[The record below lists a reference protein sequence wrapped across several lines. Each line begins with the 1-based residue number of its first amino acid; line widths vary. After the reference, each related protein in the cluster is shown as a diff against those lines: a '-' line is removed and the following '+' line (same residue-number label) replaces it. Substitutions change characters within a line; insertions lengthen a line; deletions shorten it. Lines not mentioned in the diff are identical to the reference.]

1 MQSMM
6 EEELRKSEIL
16 QMSWILH
23 ILIITELYSVI
34 LNIIFKKMSP
44 GIQVCESQSKYRVS
58 IAQWVERWHGT
69 PEALGSSPG

>member
-23 ILIITELYSVI
+23 ILIITELYSVKPAQKRE
-34 LNIIFKKMSP
+34 NSRRNSAARGP
-44 GIQVCESQSKYRVS
+44 QTYRQVR
-58 IAQWVERWHGT
+58 
-69 PEALGSSPG
+69 

>member
-34 LNIIFKKMSP
+34 LNIIFKK
-44 GIQVCESQSKYRVS
+44 IY
-58 IAQWVERWHGT
+58 I
-69 PEALGSSPG
+69 